1 MPLSLRFTPGQRSNT
16 LKKDKILAISRRFIP
31 TCLHSFGVVYWLS
44 MNEQLELLK
53 DVAGRLEKAGIDYM
67 LTGSLAMAVYAVPRM
82 TRDIDIII
90 QVSLKDVGKIIG
102 ILSKDFYL
110 DETSVRQA
118 IQNRG
123 MFNAIH
129 NESVIKMDFI
139 VRKNE
144 AYRIEEFTRR
154 RRIEIQGATFAVV
167 TPEDLILSKLVWA
180 KQADSELQFKDV
192 RRMVAMAVDE
202 DYLKKWSKILGV
214 EDLWKKARQDE

>member
-1 MPLSLRFTPGQRSNT
+1 
-16 LKKDKILAISRRFIP
+16 
-31 TCLHSFGVVYWLS
+31 

-53 DVAGRLEKAGIDYM
+53 DVAGRLEKAGIEYM
-67 LTGSLAMAVYAVPRM
+67 ITGSLAMAVYAVPRM

-102 ILSKDFYL
+102 IFSKDFYL

-180 KQADSELQFKDV
+180 KQAGSELQFKDV
-192 RRMVAMAVDE
+192 RRMAAMAVDE